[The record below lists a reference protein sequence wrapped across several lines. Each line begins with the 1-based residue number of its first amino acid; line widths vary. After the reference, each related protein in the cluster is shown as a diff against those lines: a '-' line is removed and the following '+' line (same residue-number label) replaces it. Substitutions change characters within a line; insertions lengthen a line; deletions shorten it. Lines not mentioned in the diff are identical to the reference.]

1 MPVQKKKMSKSKR
14 NQRRYV
20 WKIKIFKHQKYSN
33 KYFSNLKKEKIIL
46 NQLMKNI
53 FLSWCL

>member
-1 MPVQKKKMSKSKR
+1 MSKSKR